1 MQDLIITREQ
11 TPHEREFCKDPAFYV
26 WGNHQL
32 VAQVAYKDRKIS
44 VYCDGEMR
52 LRVWASKEARI
63 DNINPEVIRYCD
75 RLVEADINTD
85 EKLQKA
91 LQEERIEF
99 DNNAW
104 FDLYADDD
112 KKQYSKHQNSLVTR
126 TGRNSASKH
135 IYKYAL
141 NYVSTVKPRK
151 KHNANRYTSY

>member
-11 TPHEREFCKDPAFYV
+11 TAHEREFCKDPAFYV

-52 LRVWASKEARI
+52 LRVWASKQARI

-85 EKLQKA
+85 AKLQKA
-91 LQEERIEF
+91 LEEERIEI

-112 KKQYSKHQNSLVTR
+112 TVGDQGWLNCVHFDVEEAILQ
-126 TGRNSASKH
+126 ASELIGDEEWAK
-135 IYKYAL
+135 L
-141 NYVSTVKPRK
+141 
-151 KHNANRYTSY
+151 

>member
-11 TPHEREFCKDPAFYV
+11 TPHEQEFCKDPAFYV
-26 WGNHQL
+26 WNSHQL

-91 LQEERIEF
+91 LDEERIEF
-99 DNNAW
+99 DDNAW
-104 FDLYADDD
+104 FDLYADDETVGEQGWLD
-112 KKQYSKHQNSLVTR
+112 CVHFDVEEAILH
-126 TGRNSASKH
+126 ASELITDEEWAKL
-135 IYKYAL
+135 AD
-141 NYVSTVKPRK
+141 
-151 KHNANRYTSY
+151 

>member
-11 TPHEREFCKDPAFYV
+11 TAHEREFCKDPAFYV
-26 WGNHQL
+26 WSNHQL

-75 RLVEADINTD
+75 RLRETDINTD
-85 EKLQKA
+85 AKLQKA
-91 LQEERIEF
+91 LEEERIEF

-112 KKQYSKHQNSLVTR
+112 TVGDQGWLDCVHFDVEEAILQ
-126 TGRNSASKH
+126 ASELIGDENWAK
-135 IYKYAL
+135 L
-141 NYVSTVKPRK
+141 SE
-151 KHNANRYTSY
+151 

>member
-11 TPHEREFCKDPAFYV
+11 TPHEQEFCKDPAI
-26 WGNHQL
+26 L

-85 EKLQKA
+85 AKLQKA
-91 LQEERIEF
+91 LDEERIEF

-112 KKQYSKHQNSLVTR
+112 TVGDQGWLDCVHFDVEEAILH
-126 TGRNSASKH
+126 ASELIGDEEWAKL
-135 IYKYAL
+135 AE
-141 NYVSTVKPRK
+141 
-151 KHNANRYTSY
+151 

>member
-11 TPHEREFCKDPAFYV
+11 TAHEREFCKDPAFYV
-26 WGNHQL
+26 WSNHQL
-32 VAQVAYKDRKIS
+32 VAQVAYKNRKIS

-75 RLVEADINTD
+75 RLRETDINTD
-85 EKLQKA
+85 AKLQKA
-91 LQEERIEF
+91 LEEERIEF

-112 KKQYSKHQNSLVTR
+112 TVGDQGWLDCVHFDVEEAILQ
-126 TGRNSASKH
+126 ASELIGDENWAK
-135 IYKYAL
+135 L
-141 NYVSTVKPRK
+141 SE
-151 KHNANRYTSY
+151 